1 MRLAGGSIPPP
12 GLHESDEMEDLGRE
26 AKDHAL
32 ESTGEDGPDSERDL
46 ARLEGGCDGGG
57 MPGTHPRAVSPREG
71 SDMQPPAP
79 PDLGGEA
86 DLEEGPGAR
95 GEDDWTDA
103 GTEDEDEQDLFE
115 LVSIEVR
122 TFVHN
127 LSSGTYTAE
136 SIYNQVMDECPAME
150 DLVHEDEEAL
160 RTMGEAFCHSVEI
173 LVQQGYLEYNG
184 RNEQGEPLLRRTAR
198 KLLERRRERCD
209 SDST

>member
-1 MRLAGGSIPPP
+1 
-12 GLHESDEMEDLGRE
+12 
-26 AKDHAL
+26 
-32 ESTGEDGPDSERDL
+32 
-46 ARLEGGCDGGG
+46 
-57 MPGTHPRAVSPREG
+57 
-71 SDMQPPAP
+71 
-79 PDLGGEA
+79 
-86 DLEEGPGAR
+86 
-95 GEDDWTDA
+95 
-103 GTEDEDEQDLFE
+103 

-160 RTMGEAFCHSVEI
+160 RTLGEAFCHSVEI